1 MNERAKVPPHP
12 FPTGSLTDTV
22 GSDDTGSR
30 TINPSKL
37 LHSSV
42 WKKTERGREGEANLG
57 LECSPF
63 QSAGNS
69 DKEVAMGTMGIGRRG
84 GTGPIHTVHGG

>member
-1 MNERAKVPPHP
+1 MDA
-12 FPTGSLTDTV
+12 V
-22 GSDDTGSR
+22 GSDTGSR
-30 TINPSKL
+30 TINPSQL
-37 LHSSV
+37 LHPSV
-42 WKKTERGREGEANLG
+42 WKKTERGREGEANFG

-84 GTGPIHTVHGG
+84 GTGPIHTAHGG